1 MSNTIKIKR
10 RVSGSGSLGAL
21 AVGELGVNI
30 DDNNKLYVGTSA
42 GNKLT
47 ALPTSGGTLTG
58 TLNAVGIIASSSVT
72 AVGLTTSSGFT
83 LTGGDAYFQG
93 SGGVNFNGGPV
104 SFSATAHISSN
115 VTIKRDNAYNLNLYR
130 PTTGATNASFLS
142 FDLNNNAGTAEQITY
157 GLIGARIVDH
167 TDGLEDG
174 ELVFRTMLNGTLATR
189 MTLSQGGNLT
199 TTGALTATGGTIS
212 GGLTVTGTA
221 NFGGS
226 YTNFGGGY
234 GATGVSITNVGNIQ
248 ADGTLTVD
256 GATTLT
262 GGTIYSADPVLTIQD
277 SESTVANASATFRL
291 GESDGS
297 GGLNNNFS
305 LKFVGT
311 ASGGDLDISRY
322 NNNTL
327 ANQGVRIKHDGRF
340 GIGCDPSRP
349 LHVNAGGLNF
359 VAEFESTDDKASILI
374 QDDDTLN
381 YIHSQD
387 GYLSL
392 GGQSSLNASNLNINS
407 TNGSVGIGTTVPAA
421 PLNVTSAYSA
431 SATTTAIKVST
442 VGGYNATSGVSIDFG
457 NDQGNYATW
466 LTGQIASRKD
476 GGSWQGALV
485 FSVNGNSSATDL
497 DEKLRITSSLTTIS
511 SDLTVGDGTGNAKV
525 IIDGDSASNKGA
537 YVSFRKDGSQTSAV
551 GYRSSL
557 LGGTSNNLLLYTS
570 SGDIDFYN
578 GGTVMTV
585 TSSGLTVGGSITRS
599 SGTLNINGSS
609 LALNN
614 AGATKTYL
622 LGTDG
627 GSVQLRHNDATKL
640 ETTATGVSVS
650 SSGNG
655 KLGINTASP
664 AKSLTVVYNTST
676 TLNTGESLAGAGSAL
691 GVLINNTNT
700 TTNSFAALDFR
711 ANDADAR
718 LLWRY
723 TASNRG
729 QFEFIGDANGSFNS
743 NLIIKDTGAL
753 HFNSTSSSFIYN
765 DSSVLRL
772 AGDAGVKIQTYS
784 GGWQDRI
791 VVADNG
797 KVTFAADNSADIYAL
812 EVKRSGTSLS
822 YVDIWDQHSTGVVI
836 GPTSS
841 NKMLRVTATGI
852 GVNCVPSA
860 KLHLYDASEGP
871 NIIVQTPANDLID
884 VNLNANRSSADST
897 LSRINA
903 QWNGNTV
910 SQINFIAGDD
920 NTNKD
925 DGEMS
930 FKVAQGGSLTE
941 AIRIAQSG
949 DISFLDGAGSATF
962 LWSRTN
968 GRLVLSKADYQL
980 QIQNGANIWFNKVS
994 SSGSFAIHR
1003 NGVGDILSM
1012 GTGGSDI
1019 NAHTHFRPYNNN
1031 QYTCGTSANRWSAVI
1046 SNELN
1051 LTGQIKSTSTTNQ
1064 FTNNE
1069 FEKVIQV
1076 GFAHGVA
1083 NQKMDFYWTGTQS
1096 FWGRIE
1102 VEITDSYS
1110 NQNAS
1115 GNVKAVYGVGV
1126 NAGNTIYNHE
1136 RHYTEST
1143 GSTGDNWALSDLKWD
1158 STNSRYRIILSHR
1171 TSTGNSPT
1179 LKFKFFGT
1187 SATYRSNIEG
1197 FTNGSVYTS
1206 STTYEKP
1213 SVMVG
1218 VPGNQVDLNVSG
1230 NTSVSGDGK
1239 RLFVNSNDRLLC
1251 TLGNWGGSGADID
1264 EGHLAMYSSGSETVR
1279 IATNADSFFN
1289 GGNVG
1294 IGTVA
1299 PARPL
1304 QVSDTG
1310 FGQLRL
1316 TRDAT
1321 DDRHWDFLVATSGYL
1336 AIKPNNSSG
1345 TSSEYITIRDGSNT
1359 EKIRLA
1365 TADDSFFV
1373 GGNVGIG
1380 SATAPHKL
1388 SIFGTGAGNATVQIE
1403 GEGGADPYINFL
1415 VNNTTHWSVGADDSD
1430 SDSFKIS
1437 QHSALGTNDRL
1448 TLTSAGVLH
1457 FGGTSTSF
1465 IYNDSSVLRLAGD
1478 AGVKIQT
1485 YSGGWQDR
1493 IVIADGGDCG
1503 FGTVSPECGIDLH
1516 KAAVGGLRL
1525 NIHNSAVETA
1535 SDASISFETQGQMD
1549 WGMGIDRSDSGKFK
1563 IGHHPTVGSDT
1574 VLTLDSNNKITVTDG
1589 ECQLTGNNFYQAGS
1603 DGHGQS
1609 GTLGSK
1615 RTKDSG
1621 ALDYSTYWA
1630 YDCHWDH
1637 DNDNW
1642 VANRTS
1648 LGRKWKLEMGYH
1660 RDVFTLSRFDGTV
1673 SSPWTNASWNDLL
1686 TVSSGGINVTAASS
1700 TNTWLTLDTRTCGYD
1715 SGILFNECGNNRFA
1729 LKHEG
1734 NGDYLTLYKYTSPT
1748 GYIWT
1753 AAANG
1758 NFGINTLAPAYKLH
1772 CVGTGYFSSSVTLGS
1787 GLTVAGNAAIAQG
1800 QLLYLDGGSNTYMY
1814 SDTADSI
1821 SIATGGS
1828 VRMTLNNSQ
1837 VSINKE
1843 AKFPNNVG
1851 VFFSNAAGS
1860 STLGLKADTS
1870 DRLTFRTG
1878 GAWNQMLLDD
1888 NGNLTVSSGNIST
1901 SNSSNGYIAARTYL
1915 QLTASAT
1922 PTSGS
1927 YVGKLYAYNDSN
1939 AMLYYKD
1946 GANTAHALHSASD
1959 YRLKENITE
1968 YSGDDAVAL
1977 VKAAQVK
1984 RFDFKE
1990 NKCPDEHRM
1999 NRVGFL
2005 AHELQEVCDVG
2016 AVVSLEKDAVDNLG
2030 NPRMQSVDYKSLVP
2044 VLWAAL
2050 QDALKRIEDL
2060 ENK

>member
-797 KVTFAADNSADIYAL
+797 KVTFAASQAADIYAIK
-812 EVKRSGTSLS
+812 VKRSGTALNT
-822 YVDIWDQHSTGVVI
+822 VDIWDQHSTGVVI

-903 QWNGNTV
+903 QWNGTTV

-1380 SATAPHKL
+1380 TTAPEEKL
-1388 SIFGTGAGNATVQIE
+1388 HVSGNIKATGIYAGSGDGRTKFRLWGSTSHYGIGMHSGFNFGGLSSYAMTFQMSDDSNRGFWWGDSAHNVNQGAMSLTTEGKLNVAHSVRIGHGTSDTVTPGTHTLEIYDTTPVKMVLQNNSSGTGAGNGLEFYLSGLNAGIHNYE
-1403 GEGGADPYINFL
+1403 NGAINFATNNTNRL
-1415 VNNTTHWSVGADDSD
+1415 TITNAGNVGIGSTSPSQPLTLKRSSAGQGEFGLRFEFEDTNGPTATSSAILVGTYGLKFKNYNSSRNFLFETGNIEVSGDLIIGGNSSSDSKNLRFNDTGGEEWYVEYNGGLRFVETGNAERFKLLDGGNAKFSGALTIDQAATITTLNVNNTSGHIRHIDFARSSYATARIAVYEPGALHTGSIG
-1430 SDSFKIS
+1430 FW
-1437 QHSALGTNDRL
+1437 
-1448 TLTSAGVLH
+1448 TSNA
-1457 FGGTSTSF
+1457 
-1465 IYNDSSVLRLAGD
+1465 
-1478 AGVKIQT
+1478 
-1485 YSGGWQDR
+1485 SGGPNLVEAMR
-1493 IVIADGGDCG
+1493 IHSNQCI
-1503 FGTVSPECGIDLH
+1503 GI
-1516 KAAVGGLRL
+1516 GITPTTTRL
-1525 NIHNSAVETA
+1525 DI
-1535 SDASISFETQGQMD
+1535 QQ
-1549 WGMGIDRSDSGKFK
+1549 
-1563 IGHHPTVGSDT
+1563 
-1574 VLTLDSNNKITVTDG
+1574 
-1589 ECQLTGNNFYQAGS
+1589 
-1603 DGHGQS
+1603 
-1609 GTLGSK
+1609 
-1615 RTKDSG
+1615 
-1621 ALDYSTYWA
+1621 
-1630 YDCHWDH
+1630 
-1637 DNDNW
+1637 
-1642 VANRTS
+1642 
-1648 LGRKWKLEMGYH
+1648 
-1660 RDVFTLSRFDGTV
+1660 
-1673 SSPWTNASWNDLL
+1673 
-1686 TVSSGGINVTAASS
+1686 
-1700 TNTWLTLDTRTCGYD
+1700 
-1715 SGILFNECGNNRFA
+1715 
-1729 LKHEG
+1729 
-1734 NGDYLTLYKYTSPT
+1734 
-1748 GYIWT
+1748 
-1753 AAANG
+1753 
-1758 NFGINTLAPAYKLH
+1758 
-1772 CVGTGYFSSSVTLGS
+1772 
-1787 GLTVAGNAAIAQG
+1787 
-1800 QLLYLDGGSNTYMY
+1800 
-1814 SDTADSI
+1814 
-1821 SIATGGS
+1821 
-1828 VRMTLNNSQ
+1828 
-1837 VSINKE
+1837 
-1843 AKFPNNVG
+1843 
-1851 VFFSNAAGS
+1851 
-1860 STLGLKADTS
+1860 
-1870 DRLTFRTG
+1870 
-1878 GAWNQMLLDD
+1878 
-1888 NGNLTVSSGNIST
+1888 SSGNILRCK
-1901 SNSSNGYIAARTYL
+1901 GD
-1915 QLTASAT
+1915 
-1922 PTSGS
+1922 SG
-1927 YVGKLYAYNDSN
+1927 
-1939 AMLYYKD
+1939 
-1946 GANTAHALHSASD
+1946 NT
-1959 YRLKENITE
+1959 
-1968 YSGDDAVAL
+1968 
-1977 VKAAQVK
+1977 
-1984 RFDFKE
+1984 RF
-1990 NKCPDEHRM
+1990 
-1999 NRVGFL
+1999 
-2005 AHELQEVCDVG
+2005 AVG
-2016 AVVSLEKDAVDNLG
+2016 ASGACTIEGNTGNFPLHITNADSGNKGLKVEGITHLAGGVYDHGGDYGTNGQVLSTNGSGQVHWENLT
-2030 NPRMQSVDYKSLVP
+2030 
-2044 VLWAAL
+2044 W
-2050 QDALKRIEDL
+2050 EDL
-2060 ENK
+2060 PNVSSLSALP